1 MMKKKDNTPKDY
13 ICNGN
18 TYSDILSE
26 PQMDLFF
33 EKGSHEN
40 IDENSIRI
48 LSLFSGCGGMDLG
61 LEGGFIC
68 HKKSITNKE
77 YIKQEI
83 SDNWVL
89 LNRTQFRTVFACDIL
104 PEAKA
109 TWVKYFSRF
118 NVNPEIYHL
127 QSVVDL
133 VKLHNNG
140 HDIFP
145 KNIDIVT
152 GGFPCQ
158 DFSVAGKRKGFNSS
172 VSHSGNKKT
181 EESASE
187 ENRGKL
193 YLWMKQV
200 IEIVQPKMF
209 IAENVKGMVSL
220 GDVKD
225 IIQHDFSTANGNDY
239 IVLTPKVLHAANY
252 GVPETRERV
261 IFIGIKKSAL
271 LPEVAEILEK
281 DSIPDKYNPY
291 PQHTHNISND
301 NNANFVTCKD
311 VLGDL
316 PEPSESN
323 DLSHKSYSKA
333 KFLGNG
339 SQGQTEINING
350 LAPTI
355 RSEHHGNI
363 EFRRLSLEHGGN
375 NHKELQEG
383 KKERRL
389 SPRECALIQTF
400 PPDFP
405 FVFNKPYINKY
416 AVSPSSA
423 YKVIGNAVPPLLAF
437 NLAKRIEEVWT
448 LYFGEK

>member
-1 MMKKKDNTPKDY
+1 MSKGAGMSKDY
-13 ICNGN
+13 FCEERE
-18 TYSDILSE
+18 YSDILSE
-26 PQMDLFF
+26 PQAEIFF
-33 EKGSHEN
+33 ETGFRERN
-40 IDENSIRI
+40 DEGGVRV

-68 HKKSITNKE
+68 HKKSVRNADFIDKAVA
-77 YIKQEI
+77 
-83 SDNWVL
+83 DDWVL
-89 LNRTQFRTVFACDIL
+89 LKKSSFKTVFACDIL

-118 NVNPEIYHL
+118 DVNPEIYHL

-133 VKLHNNG
+133 VKLHNSG
-140 HDIFP
+140 QEIFP
-145 KNIDIVT
+145 ENIDVVT

-158 DFSVAGKRKGFNSS
+158 DFSVAGKRKGFDSS
-172 VSHSGNKKT
+172 VSHDGLRKSD
-181 EESASE
+181 EHASE

-193 YLWMKQV
+193 YLWMKHV
-200 IEIVQPKMF
+200 IDIVQPKMF

-225 IIQHDFSTANGNDY
+225 IIQRDFSTAHGNDY
-239 IVLTPKVLHAANY
+239 IVLTPKILHAANY

-261 IFIGIKKSAL
+261 IFIGIKRSAL
-271 LPEVAEILEK
+271 LPDVRDILEK
-281 DSIPDKYNPY
+281 DIIPDKYDPY
-291 PQHTHNISND
+291 PKPTHDINEIAD
-301 NNANFVTCKD
+301 CVTCND
-311 VLGDL
+311 ILGDL
-316 PEPSESN
+316 IEPEVSK

-333 KFLGNG
+333 KYLGNG
-339 SQGQTEINING
+339 SQGQTEINMNG

-363 EFRRLSLEHGGN
+363 EFRRLSYEHGGRN
-375 NHKELQEG
+375 YKELEDG

-405 FVFNKPYINKY
+405 FVFYKPYMKKY
-416 AVSPSSA
+416 AVSPSAA

-437 NLAKRIEEVWT
+437 NLAKRIEEVWP
-448 LYFGEK
+448 LYFGG

>member
-1 MMKKKDNTPKDY
+1 MEKRDDIKDY
-13 ICNGN
+13 TCNEN
-18 TYSDILSE
+18 TYSDFLSE

-33 EKGSHEN
+33 ENGSNEHN
-40 IDENSIRI
+40 VDGNIRI

-68 HKKSITNKE
+68 HKKSIANKD

-83 SDNWVL
+83 TDDWVL
-89 LNRTQFRTVFACDIL
+89 LNKTPFKTVFACDIL

-118 NVNPEIYHL
+118 NTNPEIYHL

-140 HDIFP
+140 QDIFP

-172 VSHSGNKKT
+172 VSHIGNKKT
-181 EESASE
+181 DETASE

-200 IEIVQPKMF
+200 IDIVQPKMF
-209 IAENVKGMVSL
+209 IAENVKGMISL

-252 GVPETRERV
+252 GVPEMRERV

-271 LPEVAEILEK
+271 LPEVIEILEK

-291 PQHTHNISND
+291 PQPTHTITRSND
-301 NNANFVTCKD
+301 ISANFVTCND
-311 VLGDL
+311 ILGEL
-316 PEPSESN
+316 LEPSESN

-333 KFLGNG
+333 KFLKNG
-339 SQGQTEINING
+339 SQGQTEINMNG

-363 EFRRLSLEHGGN
+363 EFRRLSLEHGGKN
-375 NHKELQEG
+375 LKELQEG
-383 KKERRL
+383 KTERRL

-400 PPDFP
+400 PPDYP
-405 FVFNKPYINKY
+405 FVFYKPYTKKY

-437 NLAKRIEEVWT
+437 NLAKRIEEIWP
-448 LYFGEK
+448 LYFGEE